1 VSLRTLIVGSR
12 GSQLALRQTEIA
24 LAALSS
30 TNPDAT
36 FEVRTIRTSGDRTK
50 ASLSEIGGR
59 GVFVIEI
66 EGSLLSGEIDIAVH
80 SLKDLPAEETP
91 GLAIAAVLPRENPR
105 DVLVSRSEAKL
116 ADLPSGATVG
126 TGSPRRAAQLIAMR
140 SDLRIADIRGNV
152 DTRIRKVD
160 AGEYDAVVL
169 AAAGLAR
176 LGCLDRASQIFEPDE
191 MLPAAG
197 QGALALQ
204 VRADDAE
211 TFALALSVDH
221 AETRAAVEAERSFER
236 RLGGGCRAAIAALA
250 EVGGERLRLRGLVAD
265 PRGGEL
271 IRGEQEGSAADPESV
286 GRVLAERLM
295 EEGAAALL
303 EATA

>member
-1 VSLRTLIVGSR
+1 MSLRTLIVGSR
-12 GSQLALRQTEIA
+12 GSRLALRQTEIA